1 MDSMSGPPDDRPTVG
16 ESAARALYEQAAAE
30 AGRESDAVMHDSGF
44 AVYLT
49 DGGTGLPL
57 AIFAHAG
64 HALAWAEAGYPG
76 RYRIEPIDW
85 RADVGRDGGADTR
98 GETT

>member
-1 MDSMSGPPDDRPTVG
+1 MTPPPDDRPTVG

-30 AGRESDAVMHDSGF
+30 IERPADAAMHDSGF

-49 DGGTGLPL
+49 DSVTGHPI
-57 AIFAHAG
+57 AIFAYAG
-64 HALAWAEAGYPG
+64 QALAWAEAGYPG

-85 RADVGRDGGADTR
+85 QVGRPR
-98 GETT
+98 

>member
-1 MDSMSGPPDDRPTVG
+1 MTPPPDHRPTVG

-30 AGRESDAVMHDSGF
+30 SGQETDTAMHDSGF

-49 DGGTGLPL
+49 DSVTGLPI
-57 AIFAHAG
+57 AIFAYAG

-85 RADVGRDGGADTR
+85 RAKGV
-98 GETT
+98 